1 MTEQI
6 KKSQQEMLGQLAQM
20 LGFQLP
26 EKGEASVI
34 NPFPKP
40 SNESE
45 GPTFPPGFSPIQAM
59 MQPENQPQV
68 ILSRGKAPM
77 NQAGASVPV
86 NIPSTSKDLLGENQ
100 AENFVS
106 EMDQLFET
114 DKLKTG
120 TSKEIEDRCKRL
132 EEKLEALEVVDTLSG
147 FEANELSLVL
157 DLILPPKFK
166 VLEFEKYDGT
176 SCPRAHL
183 TMFCRRM
190 TGYGSDD
197 KLLIQYFQ
205 DSLLGSTTRWYNQ
218 LSRHQIKSNESFR
231 QYAQRWRDVATQV
244 QPPLGEKEMV
254 VIFIQTLDGPILD
267 RLIGNATTNFADLV
281 LSGELIENAVKSSK
295 IDSGGSSS
303 HRKSL
308 SGKRDH
314 EVNSSGV
321 YSVEDWW
328 RSMYKADAHCDF
340 YGGIPGHNIESC
352 LTFKRVVQNLINA
365 GKLAFET
372 PEKPNTTKNPLPSH
386 EGRVNAVSEENNKI
400 IKTNASEIKSPLS
413 WLWKKLFEAK
423 VIDQGATTPEGHVG
437 PYCEFHGEE
446 GHVIQDCGE
455 FRGTVQALM
464 DNKEI
469 EFFEEVDGSK
479 IGTVERSSL

>member
-1 MTEQI
+1 
-6 KKSQQEMLGQLAQM
+6 
-20 LGFQLP
+20 
-26 EKGEASVI
+26 
-34 NPFPKP
+34 
-40 SNESE
+40 
-45 GPTFPPGFSPIQAM
+45 
-59 MQPENQPQV
+59 
-68 ILSRGKAPM
+68 
-77 NQAGASVPV
+77 
-86 NIPSTSKDLLGENQ
+86 
-100 AENFVS
+100 
-106 EMDQLFET
+106 
-114 DKLKTG
+114 
-120 TSKEIEDRCKRL
+120 
-132 EEKLEALEVVDTLSG
+132 
-147 FEANELSLVL
+147 
-157 DLILPPKFK
+157 
-166 VLEFEKYDGT
+166 
-176 SCPRAHL
+176 
-183 TMFCRRM
+183 
-190 TGYGSDD
+190 
-197 KLLIQYFQ
+197 
-205 DSLLGSTTRWYNQ
+205 
-218 LSRHQIKSNESFR
+218 
-231 QYAQRWRDVATQV
+231 
-244 QPPLGEKEMV
+244 MV

-321 YSVEDWW
+321 YSVGYSKPMSISQPDPTSTTTPSSKKPKSNSKPSWEKLSITPIPITYGELFPQLLKRGLVAVNYVSPLQSPYPYW
-328 RSMYKADAHCDF
+328 YKADAHCDF

-455 FRGTVQALM
+455 FKVQF
-464 DNKEI
+464 KP
-469 EFFEEVDGSK
+469 
-479 IGTVERSSL
+479 